1 MNRFRQ
7 VAWALGTAGAA
18 VTMGLLLAF
27 VGQRTPATE
36 PRELYAAVSAHLEA
50 CRTENYPLAYHAAAS
65 LVQGRLSVGQF
76 ERKLRADYGP
86 VRRADHVEFGP
97 ARLSAG
103 TGERAELDVYFIL
116 DGRGEVIMVRRYE
129 LLREDGD
136 WKVNRSDPVAGPG
149 TGAPV
154 RLSGLRV

>member
-1 MNRFRQ
+1 MNRFRR
-7 VAWALGTAGAA
+7 AALALGGSVAA

-50 CRTENYPLAYHAAAS
+50 CRTENYPLAYHAATS
-65 LVQGRLSVGQF
+65 TVQGRLSVGQF

-86 VRRADHVEFGP
+86 VRQADHVEFGP
-97 ARLSAG
+97 TRISAG
-103 TGERAELDVYFIL
+103 TGERAELDVYFVL
-116 DGRGEVIMVRRYE
+116 NGQGEVIVRRYE

-136 WKVNRSDPVAGPG
+136 WKVNRSDPVAGLG
-149 TGAPV
+149 TGARV
-154 RLSGLRV
+154 RLTGRRV